1 MIDLALMKTLFDRT
15 RGRVKY
21 RLGAKCALD
30 ADSATITHIDCSG
43 FSRWILYRASDG
55 AIKMPDGSQAQLE
68 WVRVQHWHKLA
79 SYWDV
84 QHARKD
90 PSRLFIAFLSP
101 KPGNAWP
108 RHVWYVQAGVTME
121 SHGSGGVN
129 SRPWDELNLRGC
141 KACFEVPTG

>member
-1 MIDLALMKTLFDRT
+1 MVDLALMKTLFDRT

-30 ADSATITHIDCSG
+30 ADSHTITKIDCSG

-55 AIKMPDGSQAQLE
+55 AIKMPDGSQMQLA
-68 WVRVQHWHKLA
+68 WVRDQGWRKLVDY
-79 SYWDV
+79 SDV
-84 QHARKD
+84 QHAEED

-108 RHVWYVQAGVTME
+108 RHVWLVVAGKTME

-129 SRPWDELNLRGC
+129 SRPWNTPALRGC
-141 KACFEVPTG
+141 KKCFEVPIG